1 MLFTALVGKHWKQ
14 HKDDM
19 QRQPFEV
26 RRGQVDFQQPNGRR
40 DMGVQGGGLERRV
53 APLGGKGHGFHGGH
67 PQVRL
72 MPPI

>member
-1 MLFTALVGKHWKQ
+1 MLCTALVGKHWKQ

-26 RRGQVDFQQPNGRR
+26 RRGQADFQQPKGRR

-53 APLGGKGHGFHGGH
+53 ATLGGKAHGFHGGH
-67 PQVRL
+67 PRVCLRST
-72 MPPI
+72 

>member
-26 RRGQVDFQQPNGRR
+26 RRGQVDFQQPKGRR
-40 DMGVQGGGLERRV
+40 DMGVQGDGFKRRV
-53 APLGGKGHGFHGGH
+53 ATLGGKGNGFHGGH
-67 PQVRL
+67 PRVCL
-72 MPPI
+72 MPT